1 MFHSWDSD
9 NLPKSQFQISW
20 YILLKQF
27 SNHLPTTKDK
37 VILSSFH
44 LLQPDSCIDQEVT
57 FEGWESTGTHRDGSV
72 FLTVTQGGRRTNTE
86 AHALFRNPFISLP
99 VLLLLAGLLLQV
111 KEYDD
116 HGNSSLVL
124 LCVGLAVPQ

>member
-1 MFHSWDSD
+1 M
-9 NLPKSQFQISW
+9 
-20 YILLKQF
+20 
-27 SNHLPTTKDK
+27 
-37 VILSSFH
+37 
-44 LLQPDSCIDQEVT
+44 
-57 FEGWESTGTHRDGSV
+57 GTHIDRSM

-124 LCVGLAVPQ
+124 L